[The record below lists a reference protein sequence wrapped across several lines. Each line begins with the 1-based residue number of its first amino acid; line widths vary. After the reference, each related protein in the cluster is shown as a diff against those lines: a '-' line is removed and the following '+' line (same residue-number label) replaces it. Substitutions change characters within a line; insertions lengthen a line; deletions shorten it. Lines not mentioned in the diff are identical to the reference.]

1 MPSSGAFRH
10 HPLPPD
16 KFTWPISGVRRRTR
30 SWINALNALQFQP
43 EALPRHLQQ
52 EHRLADH
59 QPHAAELP
67 TCNTQGEHRSPETH
81 KDTSLALSAVTMR
94 KMVAVALRDGSPV
107 FLFFYYFK
115 LMRAFHQYEER
126 TCPGGAE

>member
-10 HPLPPD
+10 RPLPQD

-43 EALPRHLQQ
+43 EALPRHLQR
-52 EHRLADH
+52 EHRIADH

-67 TCNTQGEHRSPETH
+67 TCNTQGEHTGPETH
-81 KDTSLALSAVTMR
+81 KDTSLALSAVIMR
-94 KMVAVALRDGSPV
+94 KMVAVALRDGLPV
-107 FLFFYYFK
+107 FPFFFYFK
-115 LMRAFHQYEER
+115 LMSAFHQYEEH
-126 TCPGGAE
+126 TCPGSTE